1 MLCRKGCRCEQQYR
15 LHRLLAF
22 DPNNECRGIF
32 SNWFRFPSYCICKC
46 YNFPSDFLSKPEH
59 EPPSKDDDEKIVFE
73 DNDINKQQHE
83 TLPNPSPQLQVLS
96 QQKRVDPSKIF
107 QYTCHTKPNKLCSE
121 NYNLEINEIWINLSS
136 IVLQRW
142 NIIYQME
149 NRALLD
155 R

>member
-32 SNWFRFPSYCICKC
+32 SDWFRFPSYCICKC
-46 YNFPSDFLSKPEH
+46 YNFPSDFLSKPEN

-73 DNDINKQQHE
+73 DNNINKQ
-83 TLPNPSPQLQVLS
+83 
-96 QQKRVDPSKIF
+96 RVDPSKIF